1 MMKKVIVL
9 FLVVA
14 CGLGVWMIA
23 SAGGTSPALPYVTTG
38 KADLYAHTNAQFAN
52 AVTAF
57 QNAVTADSTNQ
68 EAQFYYAVTQVA
80 WVYQNPSATTTGA
93 LTSLEQIL
101 QLSGVSFI
109 TFGLYDTETSPGG
122 SSGLPS
128 TTPTTGAA
136 FTFLRYAL
144 LPKIQTA
151 LTSLTTGQG
160 QVTTGFTS
168 TLQPSALDK
177 TGSALTVDY
186 GDALVI
192 EAGLYAAEG
201 VLDFLLAYNLN
212 VNPIPLV
219 NTQGLD
225 SRTLFRLAMQ
235 QNSAL
240 LTPAY
245 PTFLASAQ
253 TAISNSITT
262 FNNAVTAIQNRSVA
276 SGHLFV
282 LDVPVGD
289 GIAETSAVTN
299 LQALLAN
306 IQASLN
312 GPTAFTGITK
322 GKAAGK
328 TFNMSPL
335 FNTSGGL
342 NIRTLVSDAND
353 NFAQTDPTWGGI
365 DPYGAFGAFK
375 GTINTVYGWN
385 LVSLPAIPADLVIAD
400 VLSPVSASC
409 LGVWGYNAASQEYL
423 GYSPGSPSNSLTSF
437 TAGQG
442 YWVYTTGAGALALK
456 GGSAPATV
464 KLNQGWNL
472 VGYGGSSCIAPSTVF
487 SSLGSAL
494 QVSWGYPARSW
505 KVYDPN
511 DTAGSTLALL
521 CPNNAYWIKVNQAT
535 TWTVPTN

>member
-1 MMKKVIVL
+1 M
-9 FLVVA
+9 
-14 CGLGVWMIA
+14 
-23 SAGGTSPALPYVTTG
+23 
-38 KADLYAHTNAQFAN
+38 
-52 AVTAF
+52 
-57 QNAVTADSTNQ
+57 
-68 EAQFYYAVTQVA
+68 
-80 WVYQNPSATTTGA
+80 
-93 LTSLEQIL
+93 
-101 QLSGVSFI
+101 
-109 TFGLYDTETSPGG
+109 
-122 SSGLPS
+122 
-128 TTPTTGAA
+128 
-136 FTFLRYAL
+136 R
-144 LPKIQTA
+144 
-151 LTSLTTGQG
+151 
-160 QVTTGFTS
+160 
-168 TLQPSALDK
+168 LQPSALDK

-225 SRTLFRLAMQ
+225 SRALFRLAMQ

-262 FNNAVTAIQNRSVA
+262 FNNAVTAIQHRSVA

-289 GIAETSAVTN
+289 GIAETTTSAVTN

-306 IQASLN
+306 IQASLT
-312 GPTAFTGITK
+312 GSTAFTGITK

-437 TAGQG
+437 AAGQG
-442 YWVYTTGAGALALK
+442 YWVYMTGTPPALSLK

-472 VGYGGSSCIAPSTVF
+472 VGYGGSSCVAPSTVF